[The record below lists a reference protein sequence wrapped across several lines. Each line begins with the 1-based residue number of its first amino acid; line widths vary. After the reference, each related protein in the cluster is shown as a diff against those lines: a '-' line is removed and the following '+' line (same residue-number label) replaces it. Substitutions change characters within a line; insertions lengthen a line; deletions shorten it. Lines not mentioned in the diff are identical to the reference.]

1 MNMGNRKAMAEEL
14 HLHPQ
19 TVRYRLGQLRALFG
33 SALDE
38 PATRAALLLAL
49 GWDPAV
55 TTATRPTGRPCSS
68 ISLSQREA

>member
-1 MNMGNRKAMAEEL
+1 MLSRQRNVWL

-38 PATRAALLLAL
+38 PASRAALLLAL
-49 GWDPAV
+49 AWSPAV
-55 TTATRPTGRPCSS
+55 TTADGTSPLVDLA
-68 ISLSQREA
+68 IW